1 MSGREIESSG
11 IALPA
16 IKPDEWQR
24 IERAA
29 AVRIADQVGAEHP
42 HPLDDLMPRLA
53 GKQLGQDP
61 VIAAGVLELLDAIG
75 LLEDQVAAAK
85 ARNTRLKGGAA

>member
-11 IALPA
+11 IALPQM
-16 IKPDEWQR
+16 KPDERQR

-29 AVRIADQVGAEHP
+29 AVQIADQVGVEHP

-75 LLEDQVAAAK
+75 LKPHQIRRTA
-85 ARNTRLKGGAA
+85 